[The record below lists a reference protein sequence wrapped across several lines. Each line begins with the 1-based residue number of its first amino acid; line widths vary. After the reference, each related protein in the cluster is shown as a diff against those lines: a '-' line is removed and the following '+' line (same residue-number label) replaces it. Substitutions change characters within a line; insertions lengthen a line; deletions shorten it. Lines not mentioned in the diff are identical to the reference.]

1 MNKKEILE
9 AVKFNLDCFEKG
21 IIDKEDFL
29 QAIEE
34 ELNLL

>member
-9 AVKFNLDCFEKG
+9 AVKFNFECYVRG
-21 IIDKEDFL
+21 FIDEDDFI

-34 ELNLL
+34 ELNK